1 MKIDVTEYEKQYTFE
16 LAPVTQLCGQNI
28 KKKTYIL
35 ESLRRYFGTYKYPEE
50 QNKWRDNIRIDNKI
64 VGRKFFTVLSF
75 KEISELLLM
84 IKWSKQSLMVEYVKQ
99 LMQKFDWQLHLRT
112 INEELEELFQMM
124 NTDITQLGDVALT
137 YEMSDLWD
145 VVQKTNV
152 TGKDQT
158 ILENKDNYEL
168 LIIFLNLLEKVMK
181 FNPKKML
188 VIMENIDHIIARE
201 EYATILKKIQKIGMQ
216 YDIHFILTTSIDGY
230 VGCDRELCLGIT
242 VFGDVDFQMP
252 DFEELLRY
260 IYDNYPCNKKL
271 LEKQIQDILI
281 KIIQKIGQDEFL
293 YSVEESVICKLINQT
308 LMLNKKWLDTEKVPE
323 IAFLKA

>member
-35 ESLRRYFGTYKYPEE
+35 ESIRRYFSTYKYQEE
-50 QNKWRDNIRIDNKI
+50 RNKWRDNVKIDNKI
-64 VGRKFFTVLSF
+64 VGRKFFTVLSV
-75 KEISELLLM
+75 KGISDLLMM

-99 LMQKFDWQLHLRT
+99 LMQKYDWQLHLRT
-112 INEELEELFQMM
+112 INEELEEMFQMI
-124 NTDITQLGDVALT
+124 NADINRLGDIELT
-137 YEMSDLWD
+137 YAMSDVWD
-145 VVQKTNV
+145 MIQKTNV
-152 TGKDQT
+152 AGNDQSM
-158 ILENKDNYEL
+158 LDDKDNYEL
-168 LIIFLNLLEKVMK
+168 LMIFLNLFEKVMK
-181 FNPKKML
+181 SNPRKML
-188 VIMENIDHIIARE
+188 VIIENIDHLIARE

-216 YDIHFILTTSIDGY
+216 YDVYFILSTSMDGY

-252 DFEELLRY
+252 DFEELLKY

-271 LEKQIQDILI
+271 SEKQIQDILI
-281 KIIQKIGQDEFL
+281 KILQKIGQDDFL

-308 LMLNKKWLDTEKVPE
+308 LMLNKKWLDTEKIPE